1 MQLSDV
7 GMVFFQEDFLK
18 HGEALKE
25 KKSFSILDRIG
36 RRTREVKEFAART
49 EISGAMQ

>member
-7 GMVFFQEDFLK
+7 VFFQEDFLK

-36 RRTREVKEFAART
+36 RRTREFKAFAART
-49 EISGAMQ
+49 EISGAKQ